1 MSTGQ
6 KPAVSFCTTLL
17 SRRDDPIHDFRVR
30 HYHGFLKRFQE
41 LKDVDRAELIIALW
55 PCEDMNLEGNFELRT
70 TPMTG
75 HFNVNA
81 GHNAS
86 FREARADILF
96 FCDTDL
102 ILPLNAIDVLLEKVK
117 EGQCFF
123 PIWKSA
129 TEDKSKT
136 IWRVHSYGNA
146 AFHRNDFKRVGK
158 LSEKQAISWG
168 GDIDIFKKAKK
179 MRGLKVIRENWEGLW
194 HQWHPKPDRN
204 FYNAL
209 DDKTKYS

>member
-1 MSTGQ
+1 
-6 KPAVSFCTTLL
+6 
-17 SRRDDPIHDFRVR
+17 
-30 HYHGFLKRFQE
+30 
-41 LKDVDRAELIIALW
+41 
-55 PCEDMNLEGNFELRT
+55 MNLEGHDFELRT

-102 ILPLNAIDVLLEKVK
+102 VLPLNAIDTLLEKVK
-117 EGQCFF
+117 KGQCFF
-123 PIWKSA
+123 PIWKSE
-129 TEDKSKT
+129 TEDRSKT

-146 AFHRNDFKRVGK
+146 AFHRKDFKRVGK
-158 LSEKQAISWG
+158 LSEKQAVSWG

-179 MRGLKVIRENWEGLW
+179 TPDLRVIRENWEGLW

-204 FYNAL
+204 FYNAA
-209 DDKTKYS
+209 DDKTKY